1 MTEEERKLVATL
13 RYCDP
18 FKDNNA
24 KCSECPTDGKYC
36 IKKNGTIIQASA
48 DLIESL
54 SAQLDQVTRERD
66 AAESNKFQYG
76 TGFLKGFEA
85 AYPKW
90 ISVKDR
96 LPMEGQLVLVYLGG
110 YTGSLM
116 ELCSL
121 DEFGGWV
128 TDMRIAEDA
137 PITHWMPLP
146 EPPEVIENDA

>member
-1 MTEEERKLVATL
+1 MNDQNNGRSPIEIKDGLVRCKDGRRCKQGDDQCPYHIECFMGYRAKRLIADTL
-13 RYCDP
+13 AY
-18 FKDNNA
+18 
-24 KCSECPTDGKYC
+24 
-36 IKKNGTIIQASA
+36 IQY
-48 DLIESL
+48 L
-54 SAQLDQVTRERD
+54 
-66 AAESNKFQYG
+66 
-76 TGFLKGFEA
+76 EA
-85 AYPKW
+85 VQPKW